1 MTAESNGAEYRCFIT
16 NSAGEM
22 ASTRIATV
30 KLDILDWTMEYD
42 TSGQR
47 TKRISDEKTYTYIYA
62 GDNLMRMTVGD
73 DVLDF
78 SYDASG
84 APLTMTYNGTV
95 YYYIT
100 NLQGDVTSLE
110 QADGGVGAQYA
121 YDAWGNIIAI
131 TGTLAELNPLRYRG
145 YVYDQETGFYYLNSR
160 YYDPAV
166 MRFISADNYASTGQG
181 ILGHNMFTYCG
192 NDPVN
197 RADTGG
203 YIWHIVAGAAI
214 GAAFGVGTKIITNLI
229 SGEKW
234 TTGLLTAGLAGAVS
248 GGLAASGVGLAGQIV
263 GNAVISMANNAVD
276 QVLSDTSSFDWGAM
290 MLDGVIGAGAGYI
303 GGNGAGSKN
312 LTKIGV
318 TNLKRTWNALTNKG
332 LREAASTFSKG
343 ITYFVKNA
351 GYIRKPLL
359 VALGKSSATII
370 SSTIVKKL
378 TTMERSLTD
387 GHR

>member
-1 MTAESNGAEYRCFIT
+1 
-16 NSAGEM
+16 
-22 ASTRIATV
+22 
-30 KLDILDWTMEYD
+30 
-42 TSGQR
+42 
-47 TKRISDEKTYTYIYA
+47 
-62 GDNLMRMTVGD
+62 
-73 DVLDF
+73 
-78 SYDASG
+78 
-84 APLTMTYNGTV
+84 
-95 YYYIT
+95 
-100 NLQGDVTSLE
+100 
-110 QADGGVGAQYA
+110 
-121 YDAWGNIIAI
+121 
-131 TGTLAELNPLRYRG
+131 
-145 YVYDQETGFYYLNSR
+145 
-160 YYDPAV
+160 
-166 MRFISADNYASTGQG
+166 
-181 ILGHNMFTYCG
+181 MFTYCG

-312 LTKIGV
+312 LTKIGA